1 MGSPAVLLLAER
13 ARSEGAWEGKLGGP
27 VLVQRAVWE
36 DPRWTRA
43 VGDHPSQ
50 PSVGEEKEPFNSTRT
65 PEDQPGRPEKKRS
78 AILQKPSC
86 PFSRFDIHVGGSS
99 NARRARPPDFRASSE
114 VAVPLTWRTPAPYD
128 AHAMVPRMQS
138 GQANLTAILV
148 LIGLVVTSVWVWK
161 RLSLETQE
169 YLVDRTLPLALAG
182 LVVGAGLFVVVRK
195 IQRTRTRRRARLR
208 LIEAFERETVPEK
221 KLDLAF
227 QLIEVNAYRLRGLEA
242 VAPALRDVLVN
253 TLQRAVGD
261 KQHRIRG
268 MAASHLGV
276 LQDMTV
282 VPLLMKALEDG
293 HAYVR
298 SCAALGLGR
307 LRALDAKERLTAM
320 VKEDWDQTAR
330 SRAREALERLKG

>member
-1 MGSPAVLLLAER
+1 
-13 ARSEGAWEGKLGGP
+13 
-27 VLVQRAVWE
+27 
-36 DPRWTRA
+36 
-43 VGDHPSQ
+43 
-50 PSVGEEKEPFNSTRT
+50 
-65 PEDQPGRPEKKRS
+65 
-78 AILQKPSC
+78 
-86 PFSRFDIHVGGSS
+86 
-99 NARRARPPDFRASSE
+99 
-114 VAVPLTWRTPAPYD
+114 
-128 AHAMVPRMQS
+128 MVPRMES

-169 YLVDRTLPLALAG
+169 YLVDRTVPLALAG

-195 IQRTRTRRRARLR
+195 IQRTHTRRQARLR

-307 LRALDAKERLTAM
+307 LRALDAKERLTTM